1 MPVVLSRLPFSPSR
15 STQLANPTLTPN
27 PKQNPKQNRYYHHPQ
42 AMSDCMAQHYS
53 EEIFAKFLADRGL
66 PPVQRRASLTE
77 RLASSVFG
85 GK

>member
-1 MPVVLSRLPFSPSR
+1 MLVTVVFLASPSPPSAR
-15 STQLANPTLTPN
+15 PSLLTQPY

-66 PPVQRRASLTE
+66 PPVQQRASLTE

>member
-1 MPVVLSRLPFSPSR
+1 
-15 STQLANPTLTPN
+15 
-27 PKQNPKQNRYYHHPQ
+27 
-42 AMSDCMAQHYS
+42 MAQHYS